1 MDVKSEV
8 KGINAE
14 ITASIADVKYITT
27 ITAVD
32 GKEIIGDE
40 PESLGGQNKG
50 FNPYELLASSLG
62 MCTAATL
69 KMCRS

>member
-32 GKEIIGDE
+32 GK
-40 PESLGGQNKG
+40 
-50 FNPYELLASSLG
+50 
-62 MCTAATL
+62 
-69 KMCRS
+69 